1 MRPRGGGSGPSGGG
15 PRCGRRVVYRRGAE
29 AVEEGAT
36 MNENDRTTVIES
48 EPEPEDVYMT
58 DEEFRRAF
66 AAVLKR
72 EDRVFRGL
80 ADYNKRR

>member
-1 MRPRGGGSGPSGGG
+1 M
-15 PRCGRRVVYRRGAE
+15 VYRRCQA

-48 EPEPEDVYMT
+48 EPEPEPEDAYMT

-72 EDRVFRGL
+72 EDHVFRGL
-80 ADYNKRR
+80 ADYDKRR

>member
-1 MRPRGGGSGPSGGG
+1 VVRG
-15 PRCGRRVVYRRGAE
+15 CGVE

-36 MNENDRTTVIES
+36 MNENDRTTAIES
-48 EPEPEDVYMT
+48 EPEPEDAYMT
-58 DEEFRRAF
+58 DEEFRHAF

-80 ADYNKRR
+80 ADYDKRR